1 MPPSSRQTGSFAVL
15 YETCHFVLLRII
27 FIALFVAVMGLWRQ
41 KHAKLWEGFVTQ
53 RQMDTFHSGAFSLTL
68 FKTVSY
74 FHCLLSRPVPL
85 SLCMF
90 YFFDCN
96 SDKSQ
101 FSPKRIFSFFLF
113 QLLISFLSQHWL
125 CCCRSALVCLGSSSS
140 EKPPR
145 NWRELHFQFF
155 VIFF

>member
-15 YETCHFVLLRII
+15 YETCHFVLLQII

-74 FHCLLSRPVPL
+74 FHCLLSMPVPL
-85 SLCMF
+85 SFQEYVLF
-90 YFFDCN
+90 LRL
-96 SDKSQ
+96 Q
-101 FSPKRIFSFFLF
+101 F
-113 QLLISFLSQHWL
+113 
-125 CCCRSALVCLGSSSS
+125 
-140 EKPPR
+140 
-145 NWRELHFQFF
+145 
-155 VIFF
+155 